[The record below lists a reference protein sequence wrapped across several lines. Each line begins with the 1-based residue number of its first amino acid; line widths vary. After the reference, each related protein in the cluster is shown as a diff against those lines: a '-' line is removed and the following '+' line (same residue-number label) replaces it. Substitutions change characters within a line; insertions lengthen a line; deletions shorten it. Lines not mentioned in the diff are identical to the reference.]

1 MYNTIW
7 IDYFTG
13 EQYRGGQVLND
24 FDAPLWKLPVFVKA
38 NAIIPMYE
46 PNNNPQDIDRSVRNV
61 EFFATAG
68 ENSYTQFEDDGISID
83 SDLKE
88 SEDKEYG
95 TENHVNYGD
104 HVSTT
109 YKSSVKGD
117 VATFTAEKSTGG
129 HKGYAP
135 EHTTSFVV
143 NVSKEPTS
151 VVAKNGD
158 NAAEGQAMTVD
169 YGTAYQFDK
178 LGYWP
183 RTDVAG
189 AVASG
194 TVLQMKVET
203 SLDGVHWVDCGTSN
217 WENTRDYKEFPL
229 NQTVRARYVRLT
241 PVDTNN
247 GYFTALE
254 LAMYKVDG
262 SSAFEVGSI
271 AGDGKVTDADY
282 QHLKGNCIGRENRA
296 PLDTDWSFHIA
307 PNGAD
312 FNLNGAYD
320 AYDMAFTMSKLDG
333 GTTKSD
339 KVSGNIVVVPSQTTV
354 EAGDVITVD
363 LYTDDT
369 KNANALGALINF
381 QGDAFEYVNDSL
393 TKSPYTASMEDLSKV
408 TTNFVDGKQ
417 SVNIS
422 FQNRGEQDLYSGT
435 GAVASFQLKAK
446 KAGEVK
452 LPSTAWAMGAQLD
465 YIETVDDG
473 TINYPDAPEPEAGE
487 LAMGDFDLTMT
498 NAALP
503 TDDGTNVTQ
512 MTQGG
517 TYEPLFDGVE
527 FHDGNSGAGTFEFK
541 WATETDIV
549 STPVTLHFDLKQNRA
564 LDNVEIVNR
573 KDAGGTV
580 AGNGFIKKLEATIFF
595 EDGTEQVFKG
605 GEFDTAAAVYTLTP
619 SAENAAKKVDRVDVN
634 VLETNGSKHLLT
646 ISEVNFNYT
655 DQVAD
660 VESVV
665 LGDNATT
672 LFVGEL
678 SAVQASVMPESIK
691 YNQFEVESSDPSVAG
706 IVTKQVGENVVNFVR
721 GNKPGKATITMRSV
735 LDKTKAAMYE
745 VEVKEGVNTSALEAA
760 LADARALNA
769 AAYTEES
776 YAKLAEAV
784 KAGED
789 LLKSG
794 AYTEQQVADAT
805 VAIRDAIKGL
815 EVLPID
821 ESKLINTKEN
831 KDAVAV
837 TGFSSQCEPQTI
849 EDGLAANVLDYNDQS
864 QWHSDYINSVGM
876 PQYLEFDL
884 GASYDLTGM
893 KFLPRSTA

>member
-68 ENSYTQFEDDGISID
+68 ENSYTQFEDAGIFID

-88 SEDKEYG
+88 SDDKEYG

-129 HKGYAP
+129 YKGYAP

-151 VVAKNGD
+151 VVAKNGDAALKKVEVKTQEEFDKAQPKDGEFVYFYNAKPNLNYGSSSDATDVVKKEGFSSQEILTTPKLYVKFAKTDVQKNVQSLELSGFKNEGAFDANVEDANLQVPTLKQPSEENGDLTPTSFRLNWDKVEGATSYDIMVDGTVNSVPAGTPEEPITSLTITDQAYNSTHKVKIRQRTAKGYSKWSEEITAVTLKDPWHNTPSPVSVKFDGGVWAGSDSYKEMNAFDHNVADGSNMFHSGD

-241 PVDTNN
+241 PVNTNN

-262 SSAFEVGSI
+262 SSAFEVGFI

-296 PLDTDWSFHIA
+296 PLDTDWSSHIA

-320 AYDMAFTMSKLDG
+320 VYDMAFTMSKLDG
-333 GTTKSD
+333 GTSKTD
-339 KVSGNIVVVPSQTTV
+339 KVSGNIVVVPSQATV
-354 EAGDVITVD
+354 EAGDVIIVD
-363 LYTDDT
+363 LYTDDI

-393 TKSPYTASMEDLSKV
+393 TKSPHTASMEDLSKV

-422 FQNRGEQDLYSGT
+422 FQNRG
-435 GAVASFQLKAK
+435 
-446 KAGEVK
+446 
-452 LPSTAWAMGAQLD
+452 
-465 YIETVDDG
+465 
-473 TINYPDAPEPEAGE
+473 
-487 LAMGDFDLTMT
+487 
-498 NAALP
+498 
-503 TDDGTNVTQ
+503 
-512 MTQGG
+512 
-517 TYEPLFDGVE
+517 
-527 FHDGNSGAGTFEFK
+527 GAGSLQRHRGRGVLPAQGQEGRRGQ
-541 WATETDIV
+541 A
-549 STPVTLHFDLKQNRA
+549 SL
-564 LDNVEIVNR
+564 
-573 KDAGGTV
+573 
-580 AGNGFIKKLEATIFF
+580 
-595 EDGTEQVFKG
+595 
-605 GEFDTAAAVYTLTP
+605 
-619 SAENAAKKVDRVDVN
+619 DRV
-634 VLETNGSKHLLT
+634 GH
-646 ISEVNFNYT
+646 
-655 DQVAD
+655 
-660 VESVV
+660 
-665 LGDNATT
+665 G
-672 LFVGEL
+672 
-678 SAVQASVMPESIK
+678 
-691 YNQFEVESSDPSVAG
+691 
-706 IVTKQVGENVVNFVR
+706 R
-721 GNKPGKATITMRSV
+721 
-735 LDKTKAAMYE
+735 AAR
-745 VEVKEGVNTSALEAA
+745 LH
-760 LADARALNA
+760 
-769 AAYTEES
+769 
-776 YAKLAEAV
+776 
-784 KAGED
+784 
-789 LLKSG
+789 
-794 AYTEQQVADAT
+794 
-805 VAIRDAIKGL
+805 RDG
-815 EVLPID
+815 
-821 ESKLINTKEN
+821 
-831 KDAVAV
+831 
-837 TGFSSQCEPQTI
+837 GR
-849 EDGLAANVLDYNDQS
+849 
-864 QWHSDYINSVGM
+864 WHH
-876 PQYLEFDL
+876 Q
-884 GASYDLTGM
+884 
-893 KFLPRSTA
+893 LPRCSRARGRRARHGRLRSDHDQCRAAHR

>member
-68 ENSYTQFEDDGISID
+68 ENSYTQFEDDGIFID

-129 HKGYAP
+129 YKGYAP

-151 VVAKNGD
+151 VVAKNGDAALKKVEVKTQEEFDKAQPKDGEFVYFYNAKPNLNYGSSSDATDVVKKEGFSSQEILTTPKLYVKFAKTDVQKNVRSLELSGFKNEGAFDANVEDANLQVPTLKQPSEENGDLTPTSFRLNWDKVEGATSYDIMVDGTVNSVPAGTPEEPITSLTITDQAYNSTHKVKIRQRTAKGYSKWSEEITAVTLKDPWHNTPSPVSVKFDGGVWAGSDSYKEMNAFDHNVADGSNMFHSGD

-194 TVLQMKVET
+194 TVLQMKAET

-296 PLDTDWSFHIA
+296 PLDTDWSSHIA

-333 GTTKSD
+333 GTIKSD

-363 LYTDDT
+363 LYTDDI

-422 FQNRGEQDLYSGT
+422 FQNRGGNRISTAAPGPWRPSSSRPRRP
-435 GAVASFQLKAK
+435 ARSSFPRPRGPWARSSITSRRWTMTPSTTPM
-446 KAGEVK
+446 
-452 LPSTAWAMGAQLD
+452 LPSPRPASS
-465 YIETVDDG
+465 
-473 TINYPDAPEPEAGE
+473 P
-487 LAMGDFDLTMT
+487 
-498 NAALP
+498 
-503 TDDGTNVTQ
+503 
-512 MTQGG
+512 
-517 TYEPLFDGVE
+517 
-527 FHDGNSGAGTFEFK
+527 
-541 WATETDIV
+541 WAT
-549 STPVTLHFDLKQNRA
+549 
-564 LDNVEIVNR
+564 
-573 KDAGGTV
+573 
-580 AGNGFIKKLEATIFF
+580 
-595 EDGTEQVFKG
+595 
-605 GEFDTAAAVYTLTP
+605 
-619 SAENAAKKVDRVDVN
+619 
-634 VLETNGSKHLLT
+634 
-646 ISEVNFNYT
+646 
-655 DQVAD
+655 
-660 VESVV
+660 
-665 LGDNATT
+665 
-672 LFVGEL
+672 
-678 SAVQASVMPESIK
+678 SI
-691 YNQFEVESSDPSVAG
+691 
-706 IVTKQVGENVVNFVR
+706 
-721 GNKPGKATITMRSV
+721 
-735 LDKTKAAMYE
+735 
-745 VEVKEGVNTSALEAA
+745 
-760 LADARALNA
+760 
-769 AAYTEES
+769 
-776 YAKLAEAV
+776 
-784 KAGED
+784 
-789 LLKSG
+789 
-794 AYTEQQVADAT
+794 
-805 VAIRDAIKGL
+805 
-815 EVLPID
+815 
-821 ESKLINTKEN
+821 
-831 KDAVAV
+831 
-837 TGFSSQCEPQTI
+837 
-849 EDGLAANVLDYNDQS
+849 
-864 QWHSDYINSVGM
+864 
-876 PQYLEFDL
+876 
-884 GASYDLTGM
+884 
-893 KFLPRSTA
+893 